1 MTENIKKQDPT
12 THTLETNVMEIK
24 TWKRC
29 TMPTG
34 IKKKKLDWLYHKI
47 DFERKQTAK
56 NNIMDWGRFYNDKG
70 PMHQEDIKIINTYA
84 STKRV
89 IKYMKQTLT

>member
-1 MTENIKKQDPT
+1 MSRLNKPIKGQRLTENIKKQDPT

-34 IKKKKLDWLYHKI
+34 IKKKARLAIPQNRLWKKTN
-47 DFERKQTAK
+47 RQKQYY
-56 NNIMDWGRFYNDKG
+56 GLR
-70 PMHQEDIKIINTYA
+70 E
-84 STKRV
+84 V
-89 IKYMKQTLT
+89 L